1 MTGMQCEIGGGG
13 VWRRDKPFSHMLF
26 FPPKTVSRENRTG
39 GGGGGF
45 GCTINHN
52 ASIALGFSASS
63 LLFGKLSG
71 IFSNFFCLFRLRF
84 SHLLFRLRKCFF
96 FPNSLQ
102 ARVETHGTYIGQ
114 SLSCLADIDPATKYA
129 CTRFCHTFLISWLDN
144 ASSARTIGHTGNE
157 LKVCTIVLPK
167 KTAFIFEQQ
176 SLASKLGIKHL

>member
-1 MTGMQCEIGGGG
+1 MTTSAYRGPIMTGMQCEIGGG

-39 GGGGGF
+39 GGGWGF

-96 FPNSLQ
+96 FRIACKPEWRRMVHTLVNPCRAWQTSIQPPSML
-102 ARVETHGTYIGQ
+102 AR
-114 SLSCLADIDPATKYA
+114 
-129 CTRFCHTFLISWLDN
+129 
-144 ASSARTIGHTGNE
+144 
-157 LKVCTIVLPK
+157 
-167 KTAFIFEQQ
+167 AFVTLF
-176 SLASKLGIKHL
+176 